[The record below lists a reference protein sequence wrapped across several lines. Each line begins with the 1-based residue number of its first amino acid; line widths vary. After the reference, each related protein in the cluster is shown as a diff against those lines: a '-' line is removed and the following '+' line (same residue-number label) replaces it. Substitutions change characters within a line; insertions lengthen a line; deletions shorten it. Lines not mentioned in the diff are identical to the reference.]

1 MARQM
6 KDSGV
11 EWIGEIP
18 EEWKVERTKYF
29 YSTHKNIA
37 GSESSA
43 YERLALTMKGVVKRS
58 KIDNTGLQ
66 PDNFDTYQIL
76 YEGELVFK
84 LIDLQNISTSRV
96 GLSPYTGLVSPA
108 YIILKPHKNVVPEFG
123 QYYFLSMWHRE
134 IFNHLGDDGV
144 RSSLNSHDL
153 LGVPYPILCC
163 YEQHR
168 IADYLDA
175 KCAEID
181 KVVEK
186 TRGTIEEY
194 KKLKQSIITETV
206 TKGLNPDAEMKDSG
220 IPWIGK
226 IPVDWKIRKVKLC
239 YSIISGS
246 GFADSLQGKESGE
259 LPVCKASD
267 ISNAGHNLNSAAN
280 YLSRAEASVN
290 GFSIIPIGSVLFP
303 KIGEAMRK
311 NSRTISR
318 VPCCLDNNCQAA
330 VPQNIDTEY
339 GYYVLFSVDMTWFDN
354 NGTVPCINNSKFKNA
369 FLPIPPPLEQHRIAD
384 YLDAK
389 CAEIDNIIEKK
400 EQLIEELGSYKKSLI
415 YEYVTGKKEVQA

>member
-369 FLPIPPPLEQHRIAD
+369 FLPIPPPLEQRRIAN

-389 CAEIDNIIEKK
+389 CAELDNIIEKK

>member
-1 MARQM
+1 M

-18 EEWKVERTKYF
+18 DEWSIRRIKNLFFVISGATPSSNADNWDGEIIWITPADYKTNDKY
-29 YSTHKNIA
+29 IA
-37 GSESSA
+37 QGKRNLS
-43 YERLALTMKGVVKRS
+43 VVGY
-58 KIDNTGLQ
+58 N
-66 PDNFDTYQIL
+66 NC
-76 YEGELVFK
+76 
-84 LIDLQNISTSRV
+84 STSLVPV
-96 GLSPYTGLVSPA
+96 GSLIFSKRAPIGTVAMNAVPLCTNQGCLSCV
-108 YIILKPHKNVVPEFG
+108 KKNEEIDTTYYYYVLSVGTEHFELMGSGTTFKEISASTFSNCSLPFPEVAD
-123 QYYFLSMWHRE
+123 QR
-134 IFNHLGDDGV
+134 
-144 RSSLNSHDL
+144 
-153 LGVPYPILCC
+153 
-163 YEQHR
+163 R

-186 TRGTIEEY
+186 TRETIEEY
-194 KKLKQSIITETV
+194 RKLKQSIITETV

-226 IPVDWKIRKVKLC
+226 IPVEWKICKVKLC

-369 FLPIPPPLEQHRIAD
+369 FLPIPPPLEQRRIAD
-384 YLDAK
+384 CLDAK
-389 CAEIDNIIEKK
+389 CAELDSIIEKK

-415 YEYVTGKKEVQA
+415 YEYVTGKKEVQT